1 MTGFSRSEWS
11 GMIGTAGALSVPG
24 LVEDLHTTCF
34 FDQFKCPGVVV
45 IGVVNR
51 GKSTLVNELIGESI
65 APQAFTPETATLL
78 GITNQPGNRPSGFT
92 KSGSLKI
99 LPSNPKR
106 FSKWLRRGSKIQM
119 ASAIFPLASQL
130 PENLVLVDTPGVEEV
145 ESSASVAALVHST
158 KRAMSHASGA
168 IVVLGVPGVKGSDML
183 LVRESIETY
192 GRDKTMVVIKAND
205 SSVVMTDVQ
214 AWKEELGFDA
224 SFNVALLVDSDK
236 SQMARISTFLHE
248 MSRLNFN
255 PSKHG
260 HSVAAT
266 TERLLVAIPKDK
278 PLHVRPGI
286 RRRAPERIREA
297 LDGAT
302 PRRIRKRLKEEA
314 KEKKRQEKFR
324 KVELR
329 RSYDEAVVSWENR
342 DAMFQRRIDAC
353 SSTIAQCKASV
364 AEAQRVHDS
373 LIGGL
378 SRFWHGDGKRQEQL
392 LRIEQNK
399 SRLDL
404 AYSEYSEARNAK
416 RQHELERPKWSRWVI
431 DR

>member
-11 GMIGTAGALSVPG
+11 GMIRTADVLSVPG
-24 LVEDLHTTCF
+24 LVEDLHTACF
-34 FDQFKCPGVVV
+34 FDQFKCPSVVV
-45 IGVVNR
+45 VGVVNR

-78 GITNQPGNRPSGFT
+78 GITNDPSSRPTGFT
-92 KSGSLKI
+92 KSGSLKM

-119 ASAIFPLASQL
+119 ASATFPIASQL
-130 PENLVLVDTPGVEEV
+130 PENLLLVDTPGVEEV

-158 KRAMSHASGA
+158 KRAMSYASGA

-205 SSVVMTDVQ
+205 SSVVMADVQ
-214 AWKEELGFDA
+214 AWREELGFDA
-224 SFNVALLVDSDK
+224 SSNVALLVDSDK
-236 SQMARISTFLHE
+236 SQMVRIATFLHE
-248 MSRLNFN
+248 ISRLNFN
-255 PSKHG
+255 STNHEL
-260 HSVAAT
+260 SVAIAT
-266 TERLLVAIPKDK
+266 DRLLAAIPKDK
-278 PLHVRPGI
+278 PLHVRSRI
-286 RRRAPERIREA
+286 QRRTPEMIREA
-297 LDGAT
+297 LHGAR
-302 PRRIRKRLKEEA
+302 PRQLKKRLKEEA
-314 KEKKRQEKFR
+314 KGIKRQEKIR
-324 KVELR
+324 KEELR
-329 RSYDEAVVSWENR
+329 RSFEEAVLYWENR

-353 SSTIAQCKASV
+353 SFTIAQCEALV

-373 LIGGL
+373 LSGQL
-378 SRFWHGDGKRQEQL
+378 SRWWNGEGKRQEQL

-404 AYSEYSEARNAK
+404 AKSEMNEAVNAK
-416 RQHELERPKWSRWVI
+416 RHHKLERPRWERWVNEH
-431 DR
+431 